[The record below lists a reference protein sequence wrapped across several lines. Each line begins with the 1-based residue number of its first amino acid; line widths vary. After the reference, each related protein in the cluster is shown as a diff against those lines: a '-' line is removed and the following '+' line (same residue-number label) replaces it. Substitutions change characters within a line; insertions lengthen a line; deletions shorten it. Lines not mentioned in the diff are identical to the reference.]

1 MDKIIDK
8 LYGLQFNIDNYPLGI
23 TNKENI
29 EKEYGIYY
37 ILQNNLLGENKDL
50 FLRYVDLNEERRSEE
65 LRVAYENG
73 FKTAIKLVL
82 EGISE

>member
-8 LYGLQFNIDNYPLGI
+8 LYGLQLNIDNYPLGI
-23 TNKENI
+23 SNKENM

-50 FLRYVDLNEERRSEE
+50 FLRYVKLNDERRSEE
-65 LRVAYENG
+65 LRAAYENG
-73 FKTAIKLVL
+73 FKTAIKLIL